1 MARLH
6 ARLLGGFEFNDEDGG
21 ELRLATRKARALLAF
36 LIVEADKWHTRDQ
49 LADLLWSD
57 RQQTQARHSLTQTL
71 GTIRKLGQ
79 SADTPLIE
87 ADSERVRLS
96 AAAIDSDVLSFR
108 KNLKTNPNTAAECYD
123 GPLLDRFV
131 APDEAF
137 DQWLTAERASF
148 HNVACSALSW
158 AVDQAE
164 ANNDLTAAISAA
176 TRLEALDPYAETSHR
191 QLMRLY
197 VATGNRGDA
206 IRQYESCRQML
217 AKELGIEPS
226 AETTALL
233 EVIRSSNEFAT
244 DRQIKAEKVAANSQ
258 TLRKAA
264 VSETSAPLPLPNKPS
279 IAVLP
284 FENLS
289 SDPEQDYLAD
299 GIADDVITGLSKFRS
314 LFVIA
319 RSSSFSFKG
328 VSTDVRQIASEL
340 GVRYVL
346 QGSLRKAGDR
356 IRVTGQLVDAET
368 GKHMWADRFD
378 DKLKDLFAVQDQ
390 ITSSIIQ
397 AIEPEIGKAERDRA
411 RRKPPDNLDAWSLY
425 QRALTAYF
433 ETREEKLVEAT
444 TLFDRLNEIEPGFA
458 PGFAMAA
465 DTRSRL
471 VVHYRSNSA
480 PDLLK
485 EASKKAT
492 IALALD
498 AEDPV
503 SLWADGRVKTMCH
516 EYDQAVPQIERAIA
530 LNPNYAMAYHALGF
544 VLTHSGDSERAIEQQ
559 DTAIRLSPN
568 DAFMSGFCSVKGECL
583 LRLGRYEEALIT
595 AYQAI
600 GSPNPRYWAYACL
613 AAAAAELGRQDEAG
627 RAAADL
633 MALKPDFLEHVGLLA
648 HSGQEFW
655 VQLFQRNG
663 LLNK

>member
-6 ARLLGGFEFNDEDGG
+6 ARLLGSFEFNDEYGG

-36 LIVEADKWHTRDQ
+36 LIVESDKWHTRDR

-57 RQQTQARHSLTQTL
+57 RQQTQARHSLTQAL
-71 GTIRKLGQ
+71 GTIRKFGQ
-79 SADTPLIE
+79 SADTSLIE
-87 ADSERVRLS
+87 ADSERVRLP
-96 AAAIDSDVLSFR
+96 AEAFDSDVLSFR
-108 KNLKTNPNTAAECYD
+108 KNLKSNPNMAAECYG
-123 GPLLDRFV
+123 GPLLDGFV

-148 HNVACSALSW
+148 HNVVCSALSR
-158 AVDQAE
+158 AVDQAG

-197 VATGNRGDA
+197 VAAGNRGDA

-217 AKELGIEPS
+217 AKEFGIEPS

-233 EVIRSSNEFAT
+233 EVIRSGNEFAT
-244 DRQIKAEKVAANSQ
+244 DRQIKAGKVVANSQ
-258 TLRKAA
+258 ALRKAA

-289 SDPEQDYLAD
+289 SDTEQDYLAD

-328 VSTDVRQIASEL
+328 GATDVRRIASEL

-346 QGSLRKAGDR
+346 EGSLRKAGDR
-356 IRVTGQLVDAET
+356 VRVTGQLVDAET

-378 DKLKDLFAVQDQ
+378 GQLKDIFAVQDQ
-390 ITSSIIQ
+390 ITNSIIQ

-411 RRKPPDNLDAWSLY
+411 RRKPPESLDAWSLY
-425 QRALTAYF
+425 QRALAAYF
-433 ETREEKLVEAT
+433 ETHEVKLVEAT
-444 TLFDRLNEIEPGFA
+444 TLFDRLNEVDPGFA

-471 VVHYRSNSA
+471 LIHYGSNSA

-485 EASKKAT
+485 EASKKAA

-503 SLWADGRVKTMCH
+503 SLLADGRVKTMCH

-544 VLTHSGDSERAIEQQ
+544 VLLHFGDLERAIEQQ

-568 DAFMSGFCSVKGECL
+568 DVFMSGFCSVKGEAL
-583 LRLGRYEEALIT
+583 LRLGRYEETLIT

-613 AAAAAELGRQDEAG
+613 AAAAAELGRQDEAR

-633 MALKPDFLEHVGLLA
+633 MVLKPDFLEHVKLLA
-648 HSGQEFW
+648 HSGQEHW
-655 VQLFQRNG
+655 TQLFQRNG